1 MCCTPAASMS
11 TVASMA
17 SWRTGTV
24 GAGAR
29 ARSWAGASPEY
40 SPAATAARTSASV
53 RMPIVSS
60 GIATSNAWTWS
71 SPSRWAAERRVSAAS
86 A

>member
-1 MCCTPAASMS
+1 MCSTPAASMS
-11 TVASMA
+11 TVASIA

-29 ARSWAGASPEY
+29 ASSCAGASGDMR
-40 SPAATAARTSASV
+40 SPATAARTSASV

-60 GIATSNAWTWS
+60 GIATRSAW
-71 SPSRWAAERRVSAAS
+71 R
-86 A
+86 